1 MAWYDDKNKLSYVAS
16 YKNDKDAAKETEK
29 AAKKGWMPQSA
40 AATDGHINV
49 GRTVTGAVLTGGL
62 SLLIGGSRS
71 KGKVTITY
79 VRTPEWFEK
88 NKKTMPAA
96 TSNNTPMTLPSVSTS
111 VTNPQEDSLQKL
123 KKLKEMLDTGLIS
136 ESEYNTKKADILS
149 KM

>member
-1 MAWYDDKNKLSYVAS
+1 MAWYDDKNKLSYVTS
-16 YKNDKDAAKETEK
+16 YKNDKDAAKEVEK
-29 AAKKGWMPQSA
+29 AAKRGWMPQGA
-40 AATDGHINV
+40 TATDGHINV

-88 NKKTMPAA
+88 NTKPTQAVA
-96 TSNNTPMTLPSVSTS
+96 SSNTAISPTT
-111 VTNPQEDSLQKL
+111 EDSLQKL
-123 KKLKEMLDTGLIS
+123 KQLKGMLDAGLIS
-136 ESEYNTKKADILS
+136 EWEYDTKKADLLS